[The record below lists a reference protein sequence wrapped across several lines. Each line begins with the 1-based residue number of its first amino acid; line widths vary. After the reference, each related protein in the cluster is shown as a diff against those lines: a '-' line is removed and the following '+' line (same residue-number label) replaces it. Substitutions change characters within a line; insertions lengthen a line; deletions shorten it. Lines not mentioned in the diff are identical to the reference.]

1 MSTRHIHPPGP
12 MAVRLCVATC
22 VFWASAAPAFLWAQ
36 RAKPSDNAA
45 GANETQSADTA
56 TTRQDE
62 KAPPPLTHYKGRE
75 IARTMHFT
83 GAPWLIRDER
93 EREERASDMIAALG
107 VKPGQVVCDLGCG
120 NGFHALK
127 LARLVGAKGRVVAV
141 DIQREMLVLLEARAK
156 EAGVENVKTVHSLP
170 HDPKL
175 DAASV
180 DLVLLVDVYHE
191 FSHPE
196 QMLAAM
202 RRALKPGGRIA
213 LVEFRAEDKRVPIK
227 PEHKMS
233 KEQILKEFPP
243 NGFKLVAEYD
253 KLPWQH
259 LMFFGRD
266 DDMSFEAD
274 DRQGDDKPSEEAN
287 AAQP

>member
-1 MSTRHIHPPGP
+1 MNAFRLRSTGP
-12 MAVRLCVATC
+12 HSIAIDFLWLAIWLLATC
-22 VFWASAAPAFLWAQ
+22 VPCSAQPPQ
-36 RAKPSDNAA
+36 AKNDDAA
-45 GANETQSADTA
+45 A
-56 TTRQDE
+56 DE
-62 KAPPPLTHYKGRE
+62 KAPPALTHYMGRE

-93 EREERASDMIAALG
+93 EREERASEMIAALG

-127 LARLVGAKGRVVAV
+127 LVKLVGKEGSVVGV
-141 DIQREMLVLLEARAK
+141 DIQREMLLLLDARAK
-156 EAGVENVKTVHSLP
+156 KDGVENIKTVLSLP

-175 DAASV
+175 DEASV
-180 DLVLLVDVYHE
+180 DLILLVDVYHE

-196 QMLAAM
+196 PMLAAM
-202 RRALKPGGRIA
+202 RRALKKDGRIA
-213 LVEFRAEDKRVPIK
+213 LVEFREEDARVPIK

-233 KEQILKEFPP
+233 KKQILKEFPA

-266 DDMSFEAD
+266 DGKGDRKAD
-274 DRQGDDKPSEEAN
+274 GGKDGDAESDDK
-287 AAQP
+287 